1 MTFFAIMLII
11 AGVVLAV
18 VPDLV
23 FNITQSWKHGNSS
36 EPSDSYR
43 YITRVQGIILV
54 IVGIVLII
62 KQIILPVYFTSVPPP
77 DGSKNPSVLLPF
89 DYH

>member
-54 IVGIVLII
+54 IVRGEAEFISR
-62 KQIILPVYFTSVPPP
+62 T
-77 DGSKNPSVLLPF
+77 
-89 DYH
+89 

>member
-11 AGVVLAV
+11 VGIVLAV

-23 FNITQSWKHGNSS
+23 FNITQSWKHANSS
-36 EPSDSYR
+36 KPSDSYR

-54 IVGIVLII
+54 IVGIVLIV
-62 KQIILPVYFTSVPPP
+62 K
-77 DGSKNPSVLLPF
+77 
-89 DYH
+89 

>member
-36 EPSDSYR
+36 EPSDSYS
-43 YITRVQGIILV
+43 YITRVSRHYPLV

-62 KQIILPVYFTSVPPP
+62 K
-77 DGSKNPSVLLPF
+77 
-89 DYH
+89 